1 MDEGSLWVSAIL
13 FVTVGLPFI
22 LACWAFM
29 RKGMEPAKQVL
40 GLFQINDFAI
50 DKIRLAVIAKCKDA
64 KLEGLPRA
72 KAEALVEN
80 LACHAIAET
89 FAEIY
94 PGRPFEVKRSWPQAR
109 CIISGNIA
117 VVDCWLGLDFTDD
130 GEGVKPVNVEIKRS
144 PALKLETRKP
154 IKAALGESHGLP
166 NNRTDTPRFQAN
178 GGAKPSAPVDRA
190 DPQKAPVQGVK
201 PAPKRANLR
210 NT

>member
-117 VVDCWLGLDFTDD
+117 VVDCWMGLDYADD
-130 GEGVKPVNVEIKRS
+130 GEGVKPVNVEVRRA
-144 PALKLETRKP
+144 PALKLETKQP
-154 IKAALGESHGLP
+154 IKAALGDSHGLP
-166 NNRTDTPRFQAN
+166 SNRSNERPE
-178 GGAKPSAPVDRA
+178 
-190 DPQKAPVQGVK
+190 PQKATPVQVAK
-201 PAPKRANLR
+201 ATPKRANLR